1 MQGISSQMLT
11 TKFWI
16 NFLFVFYK
24 MSKQK
29 KNGAENMW
37 ILKEAVSVISSDP
50 LCNDDNVWFT
60 RVPFVWWSDQAWI
73 RYPSSVFFFIWGV
86 TANVTCSYE
95 AMEISSE

>member
-29 KNGAENMW
+29 NNGAENIW

-50 LCNDDNVWFT
+50 LCNDENV
-60 RVPFVWWSDQAWI
+60 
-73 RYPSSVFFFIWGV
+73 
-86 TANVTCSYE
+86 
-95 AMEISSE
+95 